1 MDGDGDAATAAG
13 TKAPDPLNDPLPNAL
28 KRETKERIKTLIGMV
43 QEKDE
48 KLKVV
53 EANHS
58 FLMREIKQTQ
68 ASPEQYAQALD
79 YLRLVNSDSRED
91 KEQLLEFLQRET
103 IAIAKMIGKPVPG
116 VNMLEGHDDLIQ
128 KVGAGK
134 LSIEDAQEIAASRE
148 ARNFQQRKTQ
158 MTQEQQ
164 RITADTQREVATAK
178 AGLTALEH
186 QLMRDPAYPAKK
198 AILVK
203 TLKPVFAQIPPREWV
218 ATFQRAYNE
227 LAVPSVP
234 SAPTPTTTPRAPATS
249 GGGGNTPLR
258 AQQPAGGARPEPKN
272 LLEAI
277 SAGVAAA
284 GR

>member
-1 MDGDGDAATAAG
+1 MDGDGDAPPAAG
-13 TKAPDPLNDPLPNAL
+13 AKEPDPLNDPLPNAL

-48 KLKVV
+48 KLKTV
-53 EANHS
+53 ESNYS
-58 FLMREIKQTQ
+58 FIMHEIKQTN
-68 ASPEQYAQALD
+68 ATPEQYAQALD
-79 YLRLVNSDSRED
+79 YLRLVNSDARED

-103 IAIAKMIGKPVPG
+103 ISIAKMIGKPVPG

-148 ARNFQQRKTQ
+148 ARNFQQRRTQ
-158 MTQEQQ
+158 MTAEQQ
-164 RITADTQREVATAK
+164 RVTAETQREIASAK
-178 AGLTALEH
+178 AGLTALEQ
-186 QLMRDPAYPAKK
+186 QLRSDPAYPTKK

-203 TLKPVFAQIPPREWV
+203 TLKPVFATIPPREWV
-218 ATFQRAYNE
+218 ATFRRAYNE
-227 LAVPSVP
+227 LAVPAAPSV
-234 SAPTPTTTPRAPATS
+234 PTPTPTPRAPATG

-272 LLEAI
+272 LLDAV
-277 SAGVAAA
+277 SAGITAAS
-284 GR
+284 R

>member
-1 MDGDGDAATAAG
+1 MDGDGDAPPAAG
-13 TKAPDPLNDPLPNAL
+13 AKEPDPLNDPLPNAL

-48 KLKVV
+48 KLKAV
-53 EANHS
+53 EGNYT
-58 FLMREIKQTQ
+58 FIMQEIKQTQ

-103 IAIAKMIGKPVPG
+103 ISIAKMIGKPVPG

-148 ARNFQQRKTQ
+148 ARNFQSRKTQ
-158 MTQEQQ
+158 MTREQQ
-164 RITADTQREVATAK
+164 RVTAETQREIASAR
-178 AGLTALEH
+178 AGLTALEQ
-186 QLMRDPAYPAKK
+186 QLMRDPAYPTKK

-203 TLKPVFAQIPPREWV
+203 TLKPVFARIPPRDWV
-218 ATFQRAYNE
+218 STFRRAYNE
-227 LAVPSVP
+227 LAVPAAPSV
-234 SAPTPTTTPRAPATS
+234 PTPTPTPRATPTG

-258 AQQPAGGARPEPKN
+258 AQQPAGGARHEPKN

-277 SAGVAAA
+277 NAGVAAA
-284 GR
+284 SG